1 MRLPRAPHE
10 ISAPWLSQA
19 LGTRI
24 DGASVEN
31 VIPGAATK
39 VRMRLDGG
47 ETVDETVV
55 VKAPMSGA
63 RQDSATLSFFAL
75 EVAFYR
81 DVAGL
86 LDVGSPRCLY
96 AETRPGEGQALVI
109 LEDLHDAH
117 FYTAGDTLSVGEV
130 ERVLDVIARLHA
142 TTWAHPVLEK
152 TQLYPGPMRHVLA
165 GMLSGRYWAGCL
177 SRPRASAIPEVLR
190 EPGALLR
197 AVEALWAHDAGESHC
212 VVHGDA
218 HIGNIYRDRS
228 GGFGL
233 IDWQMSSRG
242 NWCHDVA
249 YFVASALDPSERAA
263 AERDLLGVYLGY
275 LASHGGPSLH
285 PDAAWTAYRRHMIH
299 GLFWA
304 TNADGM
310 YPEAVNS
317 EVVARFSRAIVELD
331 ALSLVVPSS

>member
-1 MRLPRAPHE
+1 MRLPTAPHE
-10 ISAPWLSQA
+10 ITARWLSQA

-24 DGASVEN
+24 AGASVDS
-31 VIPGAATK
+31 VIAGAATK
-39 VRMRLDGG
+39 VRIRLDGG
-47 ETVDETVV
+47 ETVV

-63 RQDSATLSFFAL
+63 EQDPASLSFFAL

-81 DVAGL
+81 DVAPL

-96 AETRPGEGQALVI
+96 AETRPSEGQALVI
-109 LEDLHDAH
+109 LEDLRDAR
-117 FYTAGDTLSVGEV
+117 FYTAGDTLSSAEA

-142 TTWAHPVLEK
+142 TTWEHPVLEQ
-152 TQLYPGPMRHVLA
+152 TRLYPGPMRRVLA

-177 SRPRASAIPEVLR
+177 SRPRAATIPAPLR

-197 AVEALWAHDAGESHC
+197 AVEALWAQDAGSSHC

-228 GGFGL
+228 GEFGL
-233 IDWQMSSRG
+233 IDWQMTSRG

-249 YFVASALDPSERAA
+249 YFVASALDPAERAA
-263 AERDLLGVYLGY
+263 AERELLAAYLDR
-275 LASHGGPSLH
+275 LAAHGGPALD
-285 PDAAWTAYRRHMIH
+285 PDTAWTDYRRHMIH

-310 YPEAVNS
+310 YPEAINA

-331 ALSLVVPSS
+331 SLRLIAPSP

>member
-1 MRLPRAPHE
+1 MRLPTAPLE
-10 ISAPWLSQA
+10 ITGRWLSEA

-24 DGASVEN
+24 DNADVID

-39 VRMRLDGG
+39 VRVRLDGG
-47 ETVDETVV
+47 ATIV

-63 RQDSATLSFFAL
+63 EQNSATLSFFAL

-81 DVAGL
+81 DAAPL
-86 LDVGSPRCLY
+86 LDVGTPRCLY
-96 AETRPGEGQALVI
+96 AETRPSEGQALVI
-109 LEDLHDAH
+109 LEDLHDARFH
-117 FYTAGDTLSVGEV
+117 TAGDTLSSCEV

-142 TTWAHPVLEK
+142 TTWGHPVLGK
-152 TQLYPGPMRHVLA
+152 TQLYPGPMRRVLT

-177 SRPRASAIPEVLR
+177 SRPRAATIPAPLR
-190 EPGALLR
+190 EPGALLH
-197 AVEALWAHDAGESHC
+197 AVEALWAQDTQASHC

-218 HIGNIYRDRS
+218 HVGNIYRDNA

-233 IDWQMSSRG
+233 IDWQMSLRG

-249 YFVASALDPSERAA
+249 YFVASALEPPERAA
-263 AERDLLGVYLGY
+263 AERELLSVYLAR
-275 LASHGGPSLH
+275 LVHHGGPSLD
-285 PDAAWTAYRRHMIH
+285 PGEAWTAYRRHMIH

-310 YPEAVNS
+310 YPEAVNA
-317 EVVARFSRAIVELD
+317 EVVARFSRAIAELD
-331 ALSLVVPSS
+331 SLG